1 MKILICSDT
10 YIYQTNGVVTVLITL
25 VNGLRKLDHEV
36 KVLAPSDCRKS
47 FRKGDDYFIRSVP
60 ALYYPG
66 ERLCLTRRDPL
77 LDELDNWKPD
87 LIHFHTEG
95 MIGRAAIRFAK
106 KTNTPIV
113 MTTHTDFAKYAF
125 GRFNDSLPV
134 REAARAVGKLF
145 YPPTDAIIAPSEK
158 SRDFYWLRPYKDKI
172 TVIPS
177 GICLERIQRPVS
189 KTEKT
194 LLLRKYGLED
204 NGFTLVIV
212 ARISK
217 EKNIME
223 ILRYIPTL
231 VRALP
236 KAQLII
242 AGDGPYLNKLKK
254 HCVHHSIS
262 EHVRFTGGIAP
273 DDVYRYYAMGDVF
286 VSASTFETQGMTYL
300 EAMACGLPQ
309 VCRDDGC
316 LAGVIENGKNGF
328 LYHTEQDFVA
338 AVSKILLNRQLWEK
352 MSACALE
359 MAAGFSDKRFVQQII
374 ALYKKALGNYSE
386 PPRVGKQFPRVD

>member
-77 LDELDNWKPD
+77 LDELENWKPD

-223 ILRYIPTL
+223 ILRYIPAL

-242 AGDGPYLNKLKK
+242 AGDGPERKRLEMMAERNGLAGR
-254 HCVHHSIS
+254 
-262 EHVRFTGGIAP
+262 VRFTGRIDP
-273 DDVYRYYAMGDVF
+273 DEVYRYYALGDVF
-286 VSASTFETQGMTYL
+286 VSASTFEVHSMSYL
-300 EAMACGLPQ
+300 EAMACGTDCVVSESSSLVEIGNGLLP
-309 VCRDDGC
+309 
-316 LAGVIENGKNGF
+316 L
-328 LYHTEQDFVA
+328 TEAQRNTIGQSA
-338 AVSKILLNRQLWEK
+338 A
-352 MSACALE
+352 
-359 MAAGFSDKRFVQQII
+359 
-374 ALYKKALGNYSE
+374 
-386 PPRVGKQFPRVD
+386 